1 MKDDF
6 EDKLRDQM
14 EKLEE
19 LNKKMDEIEEDGSY
33 DDEEEDEE
41 SDQDLGSELG
51 DTLDVNDLNND
62 VLKKS
67 GDSENPGK
75 LRRGDTNRE
84 GGDNSS
90 GISGSDS
97 PSNNNSQPN

>member
-14 EKLEE
+14 EKMEE
-19 LNKKMDEIEEDGSY
+19 MEKKLDEIDDEGSY

-67 GDSENPGK
+67 RDSENPGK
-75 LRRGDTNRE
+75 IRRGESIRE
-84 GGDNSS
+84 GGENSS
-90 GISGSDS
+90 GISGSDNTS
-97 PSNNNSQPN
+97 